1 MCIFS
6 FILYIQLLYSYTQLY
21 ASYLY
26 SYLFKFIF
34 KFIFIFKIMFIYI
47 FFFTLYVH
55 SCIIIKNYIQINTF
69 RVNTNSTTNSI
80 TNNIL
85 LLLFLLLLLLLLMLI
100 TTIETR
106 KHLDIEGHWTSPT
119 RPELLL
125 HSSHPGY
132 EAHFQQLLEQYPCP
146 EDYNA
151 DTDVAYKDDPVVKEL

>member
-1 MCIFS
+1 MTTSIIAAMKDRRLKHHGIEGEADDDWQCINCNYF
-6 FILYIQLLYSYTQLY
+6 LVHVLLP
-21 ASYLY
+21 
-26 SYLFKFIF
+26 K
-34 KFIFIFKIMFIYI
+34 
-47 FFFTLYVH
+47 
-55 SCIIIKNYIQINTF
+55 
-69 RVNTNSTTNSI
+69 
-80 TNNIL
+80 
-85 LLLFLLLLLLLLMLI
+85 
-100 TTIETR
+100 TR